1 MIRHKL
7 RKGIVRSSVFLASQH
22 WQYSGNGFHRL
33 NQVYLILICAYGE
46 SFVTFIIFHL
56 QIKRRNQINI
66 FVDHLYVTVIYLN
79 REFGLIE
86 I

>member
-56 QIKRRNQINI
+56 QIKTSKSDKYIRLSFICNGYI
-66 FVDHLYVTVIYLN
+66 FK
-79 REFGLIE
+79 
-86 I
+86 